1 MATYKVTDTDLNKVT
16 RLLDK
21 INNHAYPFTL
31 DDGLVTHADK
41 LTKLRNEAKKLS
53 KEIKDKYT
61 KIK

>member
-21 INNHAYPFTL
+21 IKFPPSPAGGVLHPLQQKAM
-31 DDGLVTHADK
+31 
-41 LTKLRNEAKKLS
+41 KLS
-53 KEIKDKYT
+53 KHIKDKYT